1 MVIIIYSEQFL
12 LKNGGFFVANKGRV
26 IIDKEE
32 CKGCSNCVSVCP
44 TKILYLDKDNMNS
57 WGYYPASVT
66 DMEKCIGCANCAMM
80 CPDLC
85 ITVERLDNLKVKKEK
100 K

>member
-1 MVIIIYSEQFL
+1 M
-12 LKNGGFFVANKGRV
+12 ANKGRV
-26 IIDKEE
+26 TIDKEQ

-66 DMEKCIGCANCAMM
+66 DMENVQDALTAL
-80 CPDLC
+80 LC
-85 ITVERLDNLKVKKEK
+85 VQIYAQSQRDWIIKIKQMKNKENIIWLKN
-100 K
+100 

>member
-1 MVIIIYSEQFL
+1 MQAIIIF
-12 LKNGGFFVANKGRV
+12 KRAIFIKNNGGNMANKGRV
-26 IIDKEE
+26 TIDKEQ

-44 TKILYLDKDNMNS
+44 AKILYLDKDNMNS

-66 DMEKCIGCANCAMM
+66 DMEKCIGCANCAIM

-85 ITVERLDNLKVKKEK
+85 IVVERLDNKNKANEK
-100 K
+100 